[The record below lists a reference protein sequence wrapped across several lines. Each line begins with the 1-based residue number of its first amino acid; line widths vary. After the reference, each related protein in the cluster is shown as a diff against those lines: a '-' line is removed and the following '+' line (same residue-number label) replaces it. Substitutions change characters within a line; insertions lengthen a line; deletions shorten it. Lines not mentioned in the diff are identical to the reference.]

1 MFWTRVMGVAM
12 ATLMIGAISL
22 AQEAK
27 PEKTKEEPGKTAAEG
42 APAIDPNKAPEG
54 KLKVATTADIAIKDE
69 ARKKDVTL
77 TAIYPEEAG
86 KYPVIIFSH
95 GAGAQVDA
103 GTSLGEYWASHGFV
117 VLIPKHADARK
128 SMSETM
134 LEQYDKD
141 NDGKISKEEAP
152 EQMQAFFDTVDKDGD
167 GFLSKEEMDAMG
179 GFGRGRGGN
188 RGNRGGQ
195 PEQPEKPKEEP
206 KDGEDDFDMLGDPAE
221 ILLEDPAEP
230 AQPAPGRGQGRG
242 EGRGG
247 RGGFG
252 RAPAPLDATAG
263 VDRVADI
270 KLLLDNAA
278 AIVKAVPALKDKM
291 DLEHVG
297 VSGHNHGAYT
307 AELIGG
313 ATVNV
318 ESTVKAE
325 DGTETKTIENRNLAD
340 SRVKAILALSPAGA
354 EQGGLSKESF
364 KGIKIPAMT
373 MTGSNDNTGEGQD
386 AAWKKQAY
394 ELAPEGGK
402 YHVFIEGARNNSF
415 TSQPRAWG
423 RGGEQPATDNTFEW
437 VKTSTL
443 EFWNATLKGDA
454 EAVKWL
460 EGDALKESS
469 EGKAA
474 IEHK

>member
-1 MFWTRVMGVAM
+1 MFWTRVMAVAM
-12 ATLMIGAISL
+12 ATLMIGAMSL
-22 AQEAK
+22 AQDAPK
-27 PEKTKEEPGKTAAEG
+27 AKEEGKTAADGDKAE
-42 APAIDPNKAPEG
+42 APEVDPNKAPEG
-54 KLKVATTADIAIKDE
+54 KLKVATSDEITLKDE
-69 ARKKDVTL
+69 ARKKDVSL

-95 GAGAQVDA
+95 GAGAQADA
-103 GTSLGEYWASHGFV
+103 GKNLGQYWASHGFV
-117 VLIPKHADARK
+117 VLIPKHNDARK
-128 SMSETM
+128 SMAETM
-134 LEQYDKD
+134 LENYDKD
-141 NDGKISKEEAP
+141 GDGKISKEEAP
-152 EQMQAFFDTVDKDGD
+152 EQMGAFFDQLDTDGD
-167 GFLSKEEMDAMG
+167 GFLSKEEMAAMG
-179 GFGRGRGGN
+179 NRGGGRGN
-188 RGNRGGQ
+188 RGNRNPGG
-195 PEQPEKPKEEP
+195 EQPEKPKEEP
-206 KDGEDDFDMLGDPAE
+206 KDGEDDFDMLGDPRE

-230 AQPAPGRGQGRG
+230 APPAPGRGQGRG
-242 EGRGG
+242 QGRGG

-270 KLLLDNAA
+270 RLLLDNVT

-340 SRVKAILALSPAGA
+340 TRVKAILELSPAGA
-354 EQGGLSKESF
+354 DQGGLTKESF
-364 KGIKIPAMT
+364 KGIKIPAMS
-373 MTGSNDNTGEGQD
+373 MTGSNDSTGEGQE

-402 YHVFIEGARNNSF
+402 YHVFIDGARNNSF
-415 TSQPRAWG
+415 TSEPRAWG
-423 RGGEQPATDNTFEW
+423 RGGQQPVTDNTFEW

-443 EFWNATLKGDA
+443 KFWNATLKADA
-454 EAVKWL
+454 DAKKWL
-460 EGDALKESS
+460 EGDTLKTTS
-469 EGKAA
+469 EGKAT